1 MAPILIIGP
10 GGIGAALARNLHRH
24 GQSVALIGRR
34 EAALA
39 PLAQELGAAYAVAD
53 AMEGE
58 ALKAA
63 IGQLGAGGLAGL
75 AYLVGSIPLKPL
87 ARLTEADFL
96 DAFRLNALG
105 AALSVQAAQPFLDH
119 DAGIVL
125 VSTVAVVQGFANH
138 AAIAMAKGAVE
149 GLTRSL
155 AAELAPK
162 LRVNAIAPSL
172 TSTPLA
178 EPFTKNEAMAKG
190 IAALHPIPRLGEA
203 DEVAELAAFLLDPKR
218 AGWITGQVFAVDGG
232 RSTLRV
238 KG

>member
-10 GGIGAALARNLHRH
+10 GGIGAALARNLHRQ
-24 GQSVALIGRR
+24 GQPVALIGRR

-39 PLAQELGAAYAVAD
+39 PLAHELGAAYAVAD
-53 AMEGE
+53 AMDGA

-63 IGQLGAGGLAGL
+63 IGQLGVGGLAGL

-96 DAFRLNALG
+96 ESFRLNALG
-105 AALSVQAAQPFLDH
+105 AALTVQAAQPFLDH

-125 VSTVAVVQGFANH
+125 VSTVAVAQGFANH

-203 DEVAELAAFLLDPKR
+203 EEVAELAAFLLDPKR

>member
-10 GGIGAALARNLHRH
+10 GGIGAALARKLYAAGRP
-24 GQSVALIGRR
+24 VALIGRR
-34 EAALA
+34 AESVARLATEVSAPYALA
-39 PLAQELGAAYAVAD
+39 DVTDPA
-53 AMEGE
+53 

-63 IGQLGAGGLAGL
+63 VVQLGGAGFAGL

-87 ARLTEADFL
+87 SRLTEADFV

-105 AALSVQAAQPFLDH
+105 AALAVQAAQPHLVQDG
-119 DAGIVL
+119 GIL
-125 VSTVAVVQGFANH
+125 FVSSVAVAQGFANH

-172 TSTPLA
+172 TQTPLA

-190 IAALHPIPRLGEA
+190 IAALHALPRLGEA
-203 DEVAELAAFLLDPKR
+203 DEVAELAAFLLDPQR

>member
-34 EAALA
+34 AAALA

-53 AMEGE
+53 AMDGA

-96 DAFRLNALG
+96 EAFRLNALG

-125 VSTVAVVQGFANH
+125 VSTVAVAQGFANH

-203 DEVAELAAFLLDPKR
+203 EEVAELAAFLLDPKR